1 VSVIKKGI
9 KKAFKFVKKNWKY
22 IVIAA
27 AVVFTAGIATVGVA
41 GFSSAAAA
49 AGGGVGGFLSA
60 AGSTMVAGVASI
72 GGTLGVGQGASLAG
86 FGGTGYATLGTGAA
100 AQSLGF
106 AGANGA
112 LTAGKLAASAPSAA
126 LGGGAPAALAGGA
139 GTSVSSGAGATL
151 VGAPG
156 AAGAAGA
163 GTAQAGF
170 LARNA
175 APLMQACAGL
185 LGAYS
190 NARAE
195 EEQWERTKPRGYWGV
210 GLNGEED
217 AQFEHP
223 DNRGQV
229 YDPASFQNPNMR
241 NTPAMTPPIPMGNR
255 AIDASRVVNP
265 NLRNPLSPDFDPA
278 LARINRDATYG

>member
-1 VSVIKKGI
+1 
-9 KKAFKFVKKNWKY
+9 
-22 IVIAA
+22 
-27 AVVFTAGIATVGVA
+27 
-41 GFSSAAAA
+41 
-49 AGGGVGGFLSA
+49 
-60 AGSTMVAGVASI
+60 
-72 GGTLGVGQGASLAG
+72 
-86 FGGTGYATLGTGAA
+86 
-100 AQSLGF
+100 
-106 AGANGA
+106 

-175 APLMQACAGL
+175 APLMQAGAGL